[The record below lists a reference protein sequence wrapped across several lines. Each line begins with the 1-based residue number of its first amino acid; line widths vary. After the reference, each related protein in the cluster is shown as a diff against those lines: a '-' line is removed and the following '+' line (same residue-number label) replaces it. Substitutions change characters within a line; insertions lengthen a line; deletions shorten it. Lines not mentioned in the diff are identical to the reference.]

1 MKKIFEKVKTNS
13 SLIFTILSSLI
24 IIVTLLLIITKILFA
39 FHPIVIGIISA
50 LFFASLIYIV
60 SE

>member
-1 MKKIFEKVKTNS
+1 MKKIFKKVKTNS

-24 IIVTLLLIITKILFA
+24 VIATLLLIITKILFG
-39 FHPIVIGIISA
+39 FHPIVISIISA

>member
-39 FHPIVIGIISA
+39 FHPIVICIIA
-50 LFFASLIYIV
+50 VLFFASLIYIV
-60 SE
+60 RE

>member
-13 SLIFTILSSLI
+13 YLIFTILSS
-24 IIVTLLLIITKILFA
+24 IIVIATLLMIITKILFA
-39 FHPIVIGIISA
+39 FHPIIIGIIAA